1 MQIDSISS
9 PQKLDKHGNNE
20 LWHDNAKAI
29 FATVWERPNS
39 IKL

>member
-1 MQIDSISS
+1 MDSINS
-9 PQKLDKHGNNE
+9 PQKLDQHGNNDE